1 MSYPVTAIP
10 VTGLVEFNPG
20 ALSRRPTPAISL
32 PPEPTA
38 AETQAQIARQ
48 NAEPVGAVFHA
59 NGKVVAVMTGTGGA
73 MFVSNA
79 DAPRTTG
86 ELNVDGIASSL
97 AQRYGATLSVERYAP
112 GAGPAYGRIMDE
124 IYGTRSSLVDIRA

>member
-1 MSYPVTAIP
+1 MNYPVTAIP
-10 VTGLVEFNPG
+10 VAGLVELNPG
-20 ALSRRPTPAISL
+20 ALLRRPTPAISL

-38 AETQAQIARQ
+38 AETQAHIARQ
-48 NAEPVGAVFHA
+48 NAEPVSAVFRA
-59 NGKVVAVMTGTGGA
+59 NDKVVAVMRGSGGT

-79 DAPRTTG
+79 GAPITR
-86 ELNVDGIASSL
+86 ELSVDDVASRL

-124 IYGTRSSLVDIRA
+124 IYGTRSSLLDVRA